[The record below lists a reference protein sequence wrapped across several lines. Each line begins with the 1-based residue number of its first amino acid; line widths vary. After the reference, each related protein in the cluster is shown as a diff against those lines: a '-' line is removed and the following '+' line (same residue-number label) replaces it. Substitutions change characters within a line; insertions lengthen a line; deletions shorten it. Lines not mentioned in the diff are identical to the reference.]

1 MKDKFDKGNHRDL
14 KVAAPLVG
22 AWIEMLTVRSFILV
36 ARVAPFVG
44 AWIEISVIRT
54 IM

>member
-22 AWIEMLTVRSFILV
+22 AWIEMLSTKTSRLSSN
-36 ARVAPFVG
+36 R
-44 AWIEISVIRT
+44 RT
-54 IM
+54 PRGCVD